1 MQNGLLPR
9 FFESVTR
16 QAFGDLAID
25 DAPALRY
32 LTDLL
37 TRFVRTEALRT
48 LRELPEDVGKVGR
61 PRLGGAQGVNDF
73 GNVGYNGPCPPPG
86 PAHH

>member
-1 MQNGLLPR
+1 MQTGLLPR

-32 LTDLL
+32 LTELL
-37 TRFVRTEALRT
+37 TRFVRTEATVAKQRISQLERRLR
-48 LRELPEDVGKVGR
+48 R
-61 PRLGGAQGVNDF
+61 PPRASAAQRR
-73 GNVGYNGPCPPPG
+73 
-86 PAHH
+86 

>member
-1 MQNGLLPR
+1 VQTGLLPR

-32 LTDLL
+32 LSDLL
-37 TRFVRTEALRT
+37 TRFVRTEAIRSI
-48 LRELPEDVGKVGR
+48 RELPTRRLDPASTRARSACCVGR
-61 PRLGGAQGVNDF
+61 SATTR
-73 GNVGYNGPCPPPG
+73 CS
-86 PAHH
+86 

>member
-32 LTDLL
+32 LTELL

-48 LRELPEDVGKVGR
+48 LSKKRGSSPFCTGSLYQIDRLSDGR
-61 PRLGGAQGVNDF
+61 A
-73 GNVGYNGPCPPPG
+73 
-86 PAHH
+86 